1 MGYSLRISLGFG
13 RLKFKSES
21 RLRQRERDG
30 KVPVWRIG
38 SMYIVWESRSKYTES
53 DGNDSSR
60 GYR

>member
-1 MGYSLRISLGFG
+1 MGYSLRIPLGFG

-38 SMYIVWESRSKYTES
+38 SLWIVWEPRSKHTES
-53 DGNDSSR
+53 DGNDTTR
-60 GYR
+60 G